1 VHSLSKT
8 LFHVIALFCL
18 LITAALWFASVGQVK
33 ALNELVDKLSNLHF
47 AGYGLEIVDQEKRRV
62 AVALA
67 GSGVGVYLTVSFF
80 TIGWMNGALKSL
92 KAFSALTGSLLGLIF
107 CGLWI
112 KFLGDDHIVAAS
124 EKMELFG
131 LSISLVLGSLCLCW
145 VGFRRSSARPK
156 ADAASQGGGATAD
169 SKESA
174 VTPSQ
179 AGDQS
184 GLPSVES
191 LLDDEAPAEGEEG
204 APAEGED
211 EVESP
216 ALDSDPDEFWGS
228 AKAGDE
234 DAEVSPDAT
243 SEDDGD
249 IPPPIEDGAEDT
261 TLETSPPE
269 EPDDPDPVE
278 HDEPE
283 IPDLPEI
290 EAPSPSPE
298 PEESK
303 VSEEPDPIAE
313 DVPPLPI
320 EEPQD
325 TEEADVISTFE
336 GDALAQDEA
345 ADLNEPPPSDPSSQD
360 APPPLPEE
368 EPKGS
373 QEAA

>member
-1 VHSLSKT
+1 MPVHSLSKT
-8 LFHVIALFCL
+8 LFHVIAIFCL
-18 LITAALWFASVGQVK
+18 LLTAALWFASVGQVK

-80 TIGWMNGALKSL
+80 TIGWMNGSLKAL

-124 EKMELFG
+124 EKMELLG

-156 ADAASQGGGATAD
+156 ADAASQGGGSTAD
-169 SKESA
+169 SMESA
-174 VTPSQ
+174 VSPSES
-179 AGDQS
+179 GDQS

-191 LLDDEAPAEGEEG
+191 LLDDEAPAEGE
-204 APAEGED
+204 D
-211 EVESP
+211 EPP
-216 ALDSDPDEFWGS
+216 ALDSDPDELGGS
-228 AKAGDE
+228 AKADDE
-234 DAEVSPDAT
+234 DAEVSPDAP

-249 IPPPIEDGAEDT
+249 IPPPIEDGAEDA

-278 HDEPE
+278 LDEPE
-283 IPDLPEI
+283 LPDLPEI

-298 PEESK
+298 PEGSK

-320 EEPQD
+320 EDPQD

-336 GDALAQDEA
+336 GDALAQDEV

-360 APPPLPEE
+360 APPPLPKG